1 MTQENIYEE
10 HNENNSKK
18 NHRYLV
24 VNNEKLKVN
33 LQSLIKQLE
42 NIYYDDKDECYFYY
56 GGGKIPVGN
65 EKGTEL
71 ECKENLQLINDFLP
85 IMKSCIKGHSNWSNM
100 NKGQKKVASHLKFYI
115 KVLTD
120 IKNIKYKAIRFPK
133 FKSYVVKK
141 YYIPNEI
148 YT

>member
-1 MTQENIYEE
+1 MTQENILDKYTEE
-10 HNENNSKK
+10 NCKK

-33 LQSLIKQLE
+33 LQSLIKQLS
-42 NIYYDDKDECYFYY
+42 NIYYDDDKECYFYY
-56 GGGKIPVGN
+56 GGGKIPIGN
-65 EKGTEL
+65 DDGSEI
-71 ECKENLQLINDFLP
+71 ECRENLELINNFLP

-120 IKNIKYKAIRFPK
+120 IKNIEYKAIRFPK
-133 FKSYVVKK
+133 FKSYIVKK
-141 YYIPNEI
+141 YFIPNEI